1 MARTPS
7 PDLTAALDAYT
18 TAASAGLTPDDCMSC
33 ARSAVSGP
41 WTPSLSASLSRSLKA
56 AGIARTGR
64 GGDRRSDLDRQIAER
79 LDQMRADIREC
90 RAQAREELTPGRVI
104 KVLPDGQEVVVEQ
117 WSALTIEGRARTADA
132 LRSLSKPGKPA
143 SQWRRHE
150 VDSLTAPAVCD
161 SENRQAVAEY
171 WSDQVTQIRIDAT
184 NEIAKLITA
193 NAGQAT
199 KVDWLASIWGPDRPL
214 VPRVIRPADPPS
226 VAIGRPNQS
235 SRYGTRVSYAWVW
248 SVFTPAE
255 RTTHEWLRDLEM
267 VTLDGYRSV
276 HRTVRAIDLDT
287 AESDDVDWATPGP
300 KDVAQKSGHGGGRR
314 WSTERVSAMS

>member
-18 TAASAGLTPDDCMSC
+18 TAAAAGLTPADCMSC

-41 WTPSLSASLSRSLKA
+41 WTRSLSASLSRSLKA

-90 RAQAREELTPGRVI
+90 RAQAREELTPSATR
-104 KVLPDGQEVVVEQ
+104 
-117 WSALTIEGRARTADA
+117 WSALTIEGRARAADA
-132 LRSLSKPGKPA
+132 LRSLSKPGRLA

-161 SENRQAVAEY
+161 SENRAGAAEY

-184 NEIAKLITA
+184 AAIDKLITVS
-193 NAGQAT
+193 GQT
-199 KVDWLASIWGPDRPL
+199 PQTDWLASIWGPDRPL

-235 SRYGTRVSYAWVW
+235 SRYGTRVSYVW
-248 SVFTPAE
+248 RWTVFTPA
-255 RTTHEWLRDLEM
+255 TPFIAEWLRDQEM
-267 VTLDGYRSV
+267 VTVDGYRRV

-287 AESDDVDWATPGP
+287 VESDDVDWAPPGP
-300 KDVAQKSGHGGGRR
+300 RDVAQKSGHGGRR
-314 WSTERVSAMS
+314 WSTEQVSAMS